1 MTFIDSGERVRS
13 EIKLARI
20 AEIKIMTQMK
30 QFYINTVQ
38 HFHAVVSFSKIARDT
53 TKTVTPSLPWTASDL
68 SGQLNRATTSS
79 RR

>member
-30 QFYINTVQ
+30 QFYINTV
-38 HFHAVVSFSKIARDT
+38 
-53 TKTVTPSLPWTASDL
+53 
-68 SGQLNRATTSS
+68 
-79 RR
+79 